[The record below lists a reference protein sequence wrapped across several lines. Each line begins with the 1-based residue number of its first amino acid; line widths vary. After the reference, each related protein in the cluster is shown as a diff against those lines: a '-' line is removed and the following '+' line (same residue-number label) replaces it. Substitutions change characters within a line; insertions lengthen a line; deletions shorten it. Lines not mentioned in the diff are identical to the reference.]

1 VDKDKISRAYAITP
15 TCEAG
20 RVFLPERAP
29 WIEEFLDELMMFP
42 AGPHDDQVDSFTQAL
57 EYLNRPMPGQG
68 WLDYVEGTVK
78 RMEAEDRAGWGGL
91 WARAAS
97 ICALKSRFTMQFRW
111 PAPSI
116 ISTRTSGR
124 ICCSGST
131 QLWRCLLEPRESQ
144 DLSLH
149 G

>member
-1 VDKDKISRAYAITP
+1 LKRDTRLPVIAIQVDKDKISRAYAITP

-78 RMEAEDRAGWGGL
+78 RMEAEDRAGWDG
-91 WARAAS
+91 
-97 ICALKSRFTMQFRW
+97 
-111 PAPSI
+111 
-116 ISTRTSGR
+116 
-124 ICCSGST
+124 
-131 QLWRCLLEPRESQ
+131 PREAYQ
-144 DLSLH
+144 IKI
-149 G
+149 